1 MSDSEQRKF
10 HLFTIASC
18 LLIAAGIAVMAASL
32 YRAQRSILEQE
43 RRQMLVVAR
52 STASSIDN
60 YVQGCLVGTRMIQGT
75 GYFRDAVR
83 QYRAT
88 GDADAMRD
96 IMTVLA
102 DDGHPA
108 LRDVYLLNPNG
119 ARLAGTAELDAY
131 VAISNGLGFAGDGKL
146 RVYKNRDNAIFL
158 GVITKMDEEN
168 YILNLMDANLLYQNT
183 TSFVSLGEKGYV
195 MLKHSD
201 GLILTHP
208 VEEQVG
214 SDVLLGR
221 RERYPNLDYSDLERL
236 IRHQKQGRESVEI
249 YHSYWWADEKPTR
262 VRKISAYTPVFIE
275 NDFLIVS
282 AVADYAELWRP
293 VFWSSTAL
301 AIAAIL
307 VTLGVMGI
315 LFHRRRENQLQIQR
329 ENVYLKE
336 LNRSMDEMNRR
347 QEEMQHNQRLQL
359 IGTLTGGIAHE
370 FRNLLTPIMGY
381 SGLLRET
388 LPPDSPIREDINEI
402 YTSAVR
408 AKEIIQQITSL
419 SRKNL
424 DPAFRPLRMDEV
436 MPRILKVADST
447 KPAGAS
453 MEMDVDFGGAEIMG
467 NKTQLNQIVL
477 NLCNNA
483 FQALP
488 DGTGRLQVA
497 GRTVR
502 ENGVEYAVL
511 TFTDNGEG
519 IEPEVLER
527 IFDPFF
533 TTKRVGEGT
542 GLGLSVV
549 QNIVDLHQGAIGVDT
564 RPGHGTTF
572 TVRFPTIAAE
582 TAEKKKPAET
592 TKTAEE
598 PVSIVLVEDDEQI
611 LRLLHRGLA
620 KSGFATQAFSDP
632 LEALKEI
639 EQNPCRLLITDYNLP
654 RMTGGELAM
663 RVRGGDSN
671 IKIIILTGFAD
682 VDLLEYM
689 QKDIIDGYQIKPVPV
704 SELVEKINALF
715 AQ

>member
-1 MSDSEQRKF
+1 
-10 HLFTIASC
+10 
-18 LLIAAGIAVMAASL
+18 
-32 YRAQRSILEQE
+32 
-43 RRQMLVVAR
+43 MLVVAR
-52 STASSIDN
+52 STASSIGN
-60 YVQGCLVGTRMIQGT
+60 YVEGCLVGTRMMQGT
-75 GYFRDAVR
+75 EYFREAVDY
-83 QYRAT
+83 YRVTDDPEKMQA
-88 GDADAMRD
+88 
-96 IMTVLA
+96 IMSVVA
-102 DDGHPA
+102 NDGHPA
-108 LRDVYLLNPNG
+108 LRDLYLLDASG
-119 ARLAGTAELDAY
+119 ARLAGTAESDDYIA
-131 VAISNGLGFAGDGKL
+131 VANGLGFAGDGKL

-158 GVITKMDEEN
+158 GIITKMDEDN
-168 YILNLMDANLLYQNT
+168 YLLNLMDANLLYQNT

-195 MLKHSD
+195 MLKHS
-201 GLILTHP
+201 GGMILTHP

-214 SDVLLGR
+214 NDVLTGR
-221 RERYPNLDYSDLERL
+221 RDRYPNLDYSDLERL
-236 IRHQKQGRESVEI
+236 IRHQKQGREGVEI

-282 AVADYAELWRP
+282 AVADYAELWQP

-301 AIAAIL
+301 ATAAIL

-315 LFHRRRENQLQIQR
+315 LFHRRRENQRQIQR
-329 ENVYLKE
+329 ENIYLKE

-347 QEEMQHNQRLQL
+347 QEELQHSQRLQL

-388 LPPDSPIREDINEI
+388 LPPDSPIREDIDEI

-424 DPAFRPLRMDEV
+424 DPAFKPLRLDEV

-467 NKTQLNQIVL
+467 NKTQLNQIIL

-488 DGTGRLQVA
+488 DGTGKLQVT
-497 GRTVR
+497 GRTQR
-502 ENGVEYAVL
+502 ENGAEYAVL

-519 IEPEVLER
+519 IEPERLER

-549 QNIVDLHQGAIGVDT
+549 QNIVDLHQGVISVDST
-564 RPGHGTTF
+564 PGRGTTF
-572 TVRFPTIAAE
+572 TVRFPTIVAE
-582 TAEKKKPAET
+582 AAEKKKPAEAA
-592 TKTAEE
+592 KAMEE
-598 PVSIVLVEDDEQI
+598 PISVVLVEDDEQI

-620 KSGFATQAFSDP
+620 KNGFATQAFSDP
-632 LEALKEI
+632 LEALKEM
-639 EQNPCRLLITDYNLP
+639 EQNPCRLLVTDYNLP

-663 RVRGGDSN
+663 RVRGSN
-671 IKIIILTGFAD
+671 KNTKIIVLTGFAD